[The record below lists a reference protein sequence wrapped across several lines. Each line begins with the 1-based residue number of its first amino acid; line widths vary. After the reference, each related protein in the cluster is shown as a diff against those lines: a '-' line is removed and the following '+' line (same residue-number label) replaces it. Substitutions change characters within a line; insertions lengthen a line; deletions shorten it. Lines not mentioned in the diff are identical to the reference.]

1 MRFTTALPKAIHDNT
16 RSRSYTF
23 RVISRTV
30 LTSSFL
36 VLLTLAG
43 GCNTG
48 PRPAA
53 EFVQQAEQLH
63 SAALQT
69 TVVRDPDL
77 NEYFALVGKRI
88 VAGATAA
95 NANNT
100 RDPTFA
106 NMKFHL
112 VGSDV
117 VNAFSTGGGHIYIYN
132 GLLQACQSEE
142 ELAALMAVQ
151 YAHALDLDIQRTGMQ
166 PDLRPAADQPAID
179 RIVFQFVTFQ
189 FTGDMAMEADKRAF
203 EFFVRGG
210 WKPSAF
216 AEAYERLRNVQR
228 LDLPPT
234 IGGDGKPRATLA
246 ARASA
251 ARGFLA
257 SLPTQLRDSWQ
268 PNVAGDSDFSDL
280 KRLAQNESQK
290 VPGNTRPVFYLTA
303 FPNVVLPAD
312 LPVQQQAQAQLR
324 RDVVPPAPP
333 TPKIE
338 PS

>member
-1 MRFTTALPKAIHDNT
+1 MNARIALSIT
-16 RSRSYTF
+16 LLL
-23 RVISRTV
+23 V
-30 LTSSFL
+30 LTS
-36 VLLTLAG
+36 V

-53 EFVQQAEQLH
+53 EFVQQAETLH
-63 SAALQT
+63 QSALQPA
-69 TVVRDPDL
+69 VVRDRDL
-77 NEYFALVGKRI
+77 SEYFAEIGKRI

-112 VGSDV
+112 VDSDV

-132 GLLQACQSEE
+132 GLVQACQSEE

-151 YAHALDLDIQRTGMQ
+151 YAHALDLDIQRTGMK
-166 PDLRPAADQPAID
+166 PDLRPVTDQSSID
-179 RIVFQFVTFQ
+179 RIVFLFLTFP
-189 FTGDMAMEADKRAF
+189 FSGSMTLEADKRAF
-203 EFFVRGG
+203 EFYARGG
-210 WKPSAF
+210 WNPKAF

-234 IGGDGKPRATLA
+234 IGGDGQPRATLA
-246 ARASA
+246 ARAAA
-251 ARGFLA
+251 ARSLA
-257 SLPTQLRDSWQ
+257 STLPAQAADWRQ
-268 PNVAGDSDFSDL
+268 PNVADAENFTDL
-280 KRLAQNESQK
+280 KRHAQNEVQK
-290 VPGNTRPVFYLTA
+290 IPDDTRAAFYLSA
-303 FPNVVLPAD
+303 FPNVILPAD

-333 TPKIE
+333 TPRIE